1 MNQISK
7 VLKTKFIHI
16 VIWLALLTACSSEVD
31 WQGGGEATPSTFQW
45 TRGVVEETRIAFL
58 RNFGVG
64 YGYNA
69 VNGRY
74 CCYDDIRSQVLNRR
88 QLEQASI
95 DLQERLF
102 FTDYSTHAS
111 YRDTVAY
118 SLHDY
123 VAIFNLDEKSSID
136 CVVYKQEQ
144 SIRQNIL
151 EDGVRQSFYYCAD
164 EVQQVAQ
171 QYLNVTSMRAAMK
184 AGIDPQQLL
193 TQSFRDAV
201 RHLGDS
207 NDPASV
213 DSFIKVYG
221 THVVVSAA
229 VGGRLHMDLK
239 NSMKRYSRRLQVD
252 KFKTEDLLYAFKSRT
267 ENRQL
272 SEQYQWIEDGSLCV
286 SAYGGDQSLL
296 SQLLG
301 EQRYDGTRNFDLSQL
316 DKWRKSITFV
326 PDDEYASTA
335 EMINMTVVPI
345 WEFAFDADAS
355 AKLRARIMQ
364 DAAQARLLLGER
376 NFSSCFF
383 PLRHAVASC
392 QIAKGSNWETV
403 SHRVGNRSDRHVVF
417 VVSQERY
424 VAMLSYEYLSVKG
437 GRGQYFWTVYP
448 VYDGYVKLQCGYAV
462 SEDDGRLHRLMMDD
476 GWLKAVPV
484 SQEEQP
490 EQTEMVYLNAGTLSF
505 VRQDGFVYASA
516 DPMLYVEPTHGVN
529 PDGTVDVSCVV
540 VDKDAPNEFVITIP
554 ADGPLDLGDEW
565 TLESSGYDRN
575 KQRVN
580 TYTRPADYIGYY
592 NPREVRPVK

>member
-151 EDGVRQSFYYCAD
+151 EV
-164 EVQQVAQ
+164 
-171 QYLNVTSMRAAMK
+171 RAAMK

-201 RHLGDS
+201 RHLCDS
-207 NDPASV
+207 NDPAAV

-239 NSMKRYSRRLQVD
+239 NSMKRYSRRLQKD

-301 EQRYDGTRNFDLSQL
+301 EQRYDGTRNF
-316 DKWRKSITFV
+316 
-326 PDDEYASTA
+326 
-335 EMINMTVVPI
+335 
-345 WEFAFDADAS
+345 
-355 AKLRARIMQ
+355 
-364 DAAQARLLLGER
+364 
-376 NFSSCFF
+376 
-383 PLRHAVASC
+383 VA
-392 QIAKGSNWETV
+392 
-403 SHRVGNRSDRHVVF
+403 
-417 VVSQERY
+417 
-424 VAMLSYEYLSVKG
+424 G
-437 GRGQYFWTVYP
+437 GRG
-448 VYDGYVKLQCGYAV
+448 A
-462 SEDDGRLHRLMMDD
+462 
-476 GWLKAVPV
+476 
-484 SQEEQP
+484 
-490 EQTEMVYLNAGTLSF
+490 
-505 VRQDGFVYASA
+505 
-516 DPMLYVEPTHGVN
+516 
-529 PDGTVDVSCVV
+529 
-540 VDKDAPNEFVITIP
+540 
-554 ADGPLDLGDEW
+554 
-565 TLESSGYDRN
+565 
-575 KQRVN
+575 
-580 TYTRPADYIGYY
+580 
-592 NPREVRPVK
+592 

>member
-1 MNQISK
+1 M
-7 VLKTKFIHI
+7 KTKFIHI

-31 WQGGGEATPSTFQW
+31 WQGGGETTPPTFQW

-207 NDPASV
+207 NDPAAV

-239 NSMKRYSRRLQVD
+239 NSMKRYNRRLQVD
-252 KFKTEDLLYAFKSRT
+252 KFKTEELFACRPMVAISRYSRSYSANSVT
-267 ENRQL
+267 TARETSTSR
-272 SEQYQWIEDGSLCV
+272 SWISGVKVSPLCP
-286 SAYGGDQSLL
+286 
-296 SQLLG
+296 
-301 EQRYDGTRNFDLSQL
+301 T
-316 DKWRKSITFV
+316 T
-326 PDDEYASTA
+326 
-335 EMINMTVVPI
+335 NM
-345 WEFAFDADAS
+345 
-355 AKLRARIMQ
+355 
-364 DAAQARLLLGER
+364 
-376 NFSSCFF
+376 
-383 PLRHAVASC
+383 PLR
-392 QIAKGSNWETV
+392 
-403 SHRVGNRSDRHVVF
+403 
-417 VVSQERY
+417 
-424 VAMLSYEYLSVKG
+424 
-437 GRGQYFWTVYP
+437 
-448 VYDGYVKLQCGYAV
+448 
-462 SEDDGRLHRLMMDD
+462 
-476 GWLKAVPV
+476 
-484 SQEEQP
+484 
-490 EQTEMVYLNAGTLSF
+490 
-505 VRQDGFVYASA
+505 
-516 DPMLYVEPTHGVN
+516 
-529 PDGTVDVSCVV
+529 
-540 VDKDAPNEFVITIP
+540 
-554 ADGPLDLGDEW
+554 
-565 TLESSGYDRN
+565 
-575 KQRVN
+575 
-580 TYTRPADYIGYY
+580 
-592 NPREVRPVK
+592 PR